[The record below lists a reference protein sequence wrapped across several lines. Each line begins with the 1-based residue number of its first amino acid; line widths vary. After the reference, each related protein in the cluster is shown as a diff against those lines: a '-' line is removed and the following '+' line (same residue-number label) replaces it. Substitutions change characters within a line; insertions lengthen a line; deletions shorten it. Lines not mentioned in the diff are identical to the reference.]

1 MVATAPATPV
11 PVARVGI
18 SSGSGSN
25 IAALHDAADGSITG
39 KDGHSEAPSNSTKKQ
54 RKINQELQE
63 MDPDMRQVAQ
73 LHLAAAN
80 SSGSNNSVKSLV
92 NLKPD
97 LFVNSVTDAARGQAL
112 VGVLW
117 LTT

>member
-1 MVATAPATPV
+1 
-11 PVARVGI
+11 
-18 SSGSGSN
+18 
-25 IAALHDAADGSITG
+25 
-39 KDGHSEAPSNSTKKQ
+39 
-54 RKINQELQE
+54 
-63 MDPDMRQVAQ
+63 MRQVAQ
-73 LHLAAAN
+73 LHLAAAS